1 MLTASSMYNHYYGP
15 WNARLQARNRGQ
27 TRGGWIAKYR
37 NRKQWLQVDLGVV
50 TRVKRI
56 ATQGRY
62 DANQWVKSYT
72 LSYSNNG
79 IRFIPFRRGR
89 RVQVI
94 GSFSMEDGDD
104 SENVT
109 FIMNSRFFK
118 LCRVYSSFLKRSNVG
133 DFPWNWIL
141 TERTK
146 FRSIEK
152 EKILLACL
160 CPAYNV
166 KFGFFA
172 S

>member
-79 IRFIPFRRGR
+79 IRFIPYRRGR

-94 GSFSMEDGDD
+94 GSFSIEDGND

-109 FIMNSRFFK
+109 FKMNSCFFK
-118 LCRVYSSFLKRSNVG
+118 ICRVYSSLLKMSNVG
-133 DFPWNWIL
+133 DFPSNWIPR
-141 TERTK
+141 ERTK
-146 FRSIEK
+146 FR
-152 EKILLACL
+152 
-160 CPAYNV
+160 
-166 KFGFFA
+166 
-172 S
+172 

>member
-1 MLTASSMYNHYYGP
+1 MYNHYYGP

-50 TRVKRI
+50 TRIKRI

-79 IRFIPFRRGR
+79 IRFIPYRRGR

-94 GSFSMEDGDD
+94 GNFSFEDGND
-104 SENVT
+104 SENIT
-109 FIMNSRFFK
+109 FKMNSRFFK
-118 LCRVYSSFLKRSNVG
+118 LCRVHSSLLKMSNVG
-133 DFPWNWIL
+133 VTFLGIEFLGNVLSLDR
-141 TERTK
+141 ERKNPRRLFTSCIK
-146 FRSIEK
+146 REIRLFH
-152 EKILLACL
+152 
-160 CPAYNV
+160 V
-166 KFGFFA
+166 VVV
-172 S
+172 

>member
-1 MLTASSMYNHYYGP
+1 M
-15 WNARLQARNRGQ
+15 
-27 TRGGWIAKYR
+27 
-37 NRKQWLQVDLGVV
+37 QVDLGVV

-79 IRFIPFRRGR
+79 IRFIPYRRGR

-94 GSFSMEDGDD
+94 GNFSMEDSDD

-118 LCRVYSSFLKRSNVG
+118 LCRVYSSFLKMSNVV
-133 DFPWNWIL
+133 DFPWN
-141 TERTK
+141 
-146 FRSIEK
+146 
-152 EKILLACL
+152 
-160 CPAYNV
+160 
-166 KFGFFA
+166 
-172 S
+172 